1 MNLRAI
7 EWKILVPTD
16 ARISNCQQY
25 PARQTPT
32 TRQALK
38 SLRSAKT
45 KRVVCRFWWF
55 LLDVSTYRRQP
66 TTRYGMWWSTFLR
79 IYRTGDDS

>member
-45 KRVVCRFWWF
+45 
-55 LLDVSTYRRQP
+55 Q
-66 TTRYGMWWSTFLR
+66 
-79 IYRTGDDS
+79 RTSFVGSGSFYSIFQHTNGDRPHSMACGGQHS